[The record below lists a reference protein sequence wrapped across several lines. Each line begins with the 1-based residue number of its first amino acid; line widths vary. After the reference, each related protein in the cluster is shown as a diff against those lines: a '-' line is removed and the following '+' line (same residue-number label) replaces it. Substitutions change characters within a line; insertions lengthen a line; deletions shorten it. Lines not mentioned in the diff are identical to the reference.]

1 MPREPRKRAHAGDG
15 ELARDLAT
23 AVKGSRTLFWEGTA
37 DDPPPARA
45 RCGPP
50 GGEGP
55 RFAVPLDC
63 EAGRIGVLCYD
74 GGELA
79 ERHAVGS
86 AAEAVWVMERF
97 ADERAP
103 GDG

>member
-1 MPREPRKRAHAGDG
+1 M
-15 ELARDLAT
+15 
-23 AVKGSRTLFWEGTA
+23 
-37 DDPPPARA
+37 
-45 RCGPP
+45 
-50 GGEGP
+50 
-55 RFAVPLDC
+55 PLDC